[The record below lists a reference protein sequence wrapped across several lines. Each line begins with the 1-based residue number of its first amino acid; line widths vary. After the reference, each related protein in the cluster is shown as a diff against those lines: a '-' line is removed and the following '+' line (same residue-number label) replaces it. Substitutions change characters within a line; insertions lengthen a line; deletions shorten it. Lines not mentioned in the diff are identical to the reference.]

1 MIRFAYGLAV
11 EFEPGV
17 GHEAIRLHAN
27 LHTAEEA
34 MARKAFS

>member
-1 MIRFAYGLAV
+1 MIGFAYGLAV

-17 GHEAIRLHAN
+17 SHEAVRLHAN
-27 LHTAEEA
+27 LYTAKEA